1 MGCQT
6 ACSRPGVKGLGL
18 NSAQR
23 LLRFR
28 TRIPQ
33 LRRAGQQVSAVGV
46 LGCFNSWRGLRLEA
60 VLGQHCWEVVQRVQE
75 CVCGGLVACD
85 ARLHAA

>member
-6 ACSRPGVKGLGL
+6 ACSRPGGKGLGL

-23 LLRFR
+23 LLLFR
-28 TRIPQ
+28 TKIPQ

-60 VLGQHCWEVVQRVQE
+60 VLGQHCWEVVQCVQE
-75 CVCGGLVACD
+75 CVCGGLIACD